1 MSESKKISLS
11 DTVVAEEKNAL
22 IAFLDKY
29 ETGKDVFTG
38 YNAVDGKVHIL
49 IHDPDTYE
57 VIHRGEFQD
66 SGLGQ
71 QYMEQQRSSVSHD
84 VWTGPKPGD
93 VRFGGPVEERGT
105 KGSNSLE

>member
-1 MSESKKISLS
+1 MSGLKKIRLS
-11 DTVVAEEKNAL
+11 DTVVAEEKDAL

-71 QYMEQQRSSVSHD
+71 QYMEQQRRSVTHN
-84 VWTGPKPGD
+84 VWTGPEPGD
-93 VRFGGPVEERGT
+93 IRFGGPVEERGT
-105 KGSNSLE
+105 EGSKPL